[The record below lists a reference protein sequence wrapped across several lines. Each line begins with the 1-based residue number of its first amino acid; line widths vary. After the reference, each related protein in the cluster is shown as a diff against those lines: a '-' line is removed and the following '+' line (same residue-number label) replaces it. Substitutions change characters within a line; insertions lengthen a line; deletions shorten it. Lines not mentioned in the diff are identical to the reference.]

1 MTKLF
6 YTGQESSSVGKNT
19 MNTEEAQWIFIFEQ
33 FTLLQEVKVSW
44 NLESFDCLFLP
55 NSPNGHGCRW
65 VHFLYYLLI
74 CSPSPRPGTLLFYF
88 FLSQG
93 HLSDPPTLTLADICL
108 PQEQPLSIN
117 HTSQQEVPSIP
128 LAQNSP
134 LCPSI
139 FFPGVGKDFPWFPF
153 SFPTEMRKQ
162 FSLTFRKQTTAKPWH
177 EIKICASF
185 REYPLELFRVDCPT
199 SQWPKAV
206 WTQERLD
213 RHLILLD
220 SLLTAGSKNSY
231 ISLQP
236 TGEKAW
242 VQQIPTHHLIS

>member
-1 MTKLF
+1 MVMAVD
-6 YTGQESSSVGKNT
+6 ESTFSTIS
-19 MNTEEAQWIFIFEQ
+19 
-33 FTLLQEVKVSW
+33 
-44 NLESFDCLFLP
+44 
-55 NSPNGHGCRW
+55 
-65 VHFLYYLLI
+65 LYAVPVLDWGI
-74 CSPSPRPGTLLFYF
+74 LLFYF

-162 FSLTFRKQTTAKPWH
+162 FSLTFRKQTTAKP
-177 EIKICASF
+177 
-185 REYPLELFRVDCPT
+185 
-199 SQWPKAV
+199 
-206 WTQERLD
+206 
-213 RHLILLD
+213 
-220 SLLTAGSKNSY
+220 
-231 ISLQP
+231 
-236 TGEKAW
+236 
-242 VQQIPTHHLIS
+242 

>member
-1 MTKLF
+1 MAVD
-6 YTGQESSSVGKNT
+6 ESTFSTIS
-19 MNTEEAQWIFIFEQ
+19 
-33 FTLLQEVKVSW
+33 
-44 NLESFDCLFLP
+44 
-55 NSPNGHGCRW
+55 
-65 VHFLYYLLI
+65 LYAVPVLDWGI
-74 CSPSPRPGTLLFYF
+74 LLFYF

-139 FFPGVGKDFPWFPF
+139 FFTGVGKDFPWFPF

-177 EIKICASF
+177 KIKKCANF
-185 REYPLELFRVDCPT
+185 REYPVGLFRVDCLT
-199 SQWPKAV
+199 SQWPKAM
-206 WTQERLD
+206 WIQEHLD

-220 SLLTAGSKNSY
+220 SLSTAGSKNSY

-236 TGEKAW
+236 TGEKVW